1 MTGTSTAEIPV
12 RHFPSL
18 EERPMHRELVD
29 GDPVMS
35 HVVAV
40 LSAMFPNGE
49 DFFVRSV
56 RRYRD
61 DVHDPELAGK
71 VKQFVGQESNHRRA
85 HRELNDR
92 LEDLGYRTRVVDRAV
107 GIGFKQL
114 AAKVLPPQVQ
124 LAVTAALEHY
134 TATLA
139 EVLLEDPEAQSLFE
153 DEQIR
158 RLLLWHAL
166 EESEHKAV
174 AFDVY
179 EAVAGSY
186 LLRRA
191 VMDATTVV
199 FVGGLIIGTAYS
211 AASNASPRDA
221 LGLARGLLRLPRSPF
236 VSPSVLRR
244 LRLYNRS
251 GFHPALFDSGPL
263 IDTWRSRLFGEGE
276 PGPHDPDPHDPG
288 LLV

>member
-1 MTGTSTAEIPV
+1 MTPTSTAEIPV
-12 RHFPSL
+12 RHFPPL
-18 EERPMHRELVD
+18 DERPIHREVVD

-61 DVHDPELAGK
+61 ELDDPELAEK
-71 VKQFVGQESNHRRA
+71 VKQFIGQESNHRRA
-85 HRELNDR
+85 HRELNER
-92 LEDLGYRTRVVDRAV
+92 LEDLGYKTRLVDRAV
-107 GIGFKQL
+107 GIGFKQF
-114 AAKVLPPQVQ
+114 AAKALPAQIQ

-139 EVLLEDPEAQSLFE
+139 EVLLEDPRAQSLFE
-153 DEQIR
+153 DGQIR

-179 EAVAGSY
+179 QAVAGNY

-191 VMDATTVV
+191 VMDATTAA
-199 FVGGLIIGTAYS
+199 FVGGLVVATAYS
-211 AASNASPRDA
+211 AVSSASPRDVFRF
-221 LGLARGLLRLPRSPF
+221 ARSLFELPRSPF
-236 VSPSVLRR
+236 VAWPVLKR

-251 GFHPALFDSGPL
+251 GFHPGLFDSTPL
-263 IDTWRSRLFGEGE
+263 IDAWRARLFGTG
-276 PGPHDPDPHDPG
+276 DA
-288 LLV
+288 

>member
-1 MTGTSTAEIPV
+1 MTLTSTAEIPV
-12 RHFPSL
+12 RHFPSW
-18 EERPMHRELVD
+18 EDRPIQRDLVD

-56 RRYRD
+56 RHYRD
-61 DVHDPELAGK
+61 DVDDPELAGK

-85 HRELNDR
+85 HRELNER
-92 LEDLGYRTRVVDRAV
+92 LEDLGYKTRVVDRAV

-114 AAKVLPPQVQ
+114 VAKVLPPQVQ
-124 LAVTAALEHY
+124 LAATAALEHY

-179 EAVAGSY
+179 EAVAGNY

-191 VMDATTVV
+191 VMDATTAV
-199 FVGGLIIGTAYS
+199 FVGGLIAGTAYS
-211 AASNASPRDA
+211 AVSSASPGDVF
-221 LGLARGLLRLPRSPF
+221 GLARGLLRFPLSPF
-236 VSPSVLRR
+236 VSPSVLKR
-244 LRLYNRS
+244 LRLYNRF
-251 GFHPALFDSGPL
+251 GFHPGLFDSGPL
-263 IDTWRSRLFGEGE
+263 IDAWRTRLFDTGE
-276 PGPHDPDPHDPG
+276 PGQHDPAPP
-288 LLV
+288 L